1 MLYFKKILNPQISN
15 EEPELCSRGGKRKS
29 VGAKSFAIVYLLY
42 YTFPRSSVIG
52 SYSFLISLL
61 SKVSRS
67 ETLFNQ

>member
-52 SYSFLISLL
+52 SDSFFIFLL
-61 SKVSRS
+61 SKDCRRKA
-67 ETLFNQ
+67 LFDQ